1 MAVVT
6 HVAMIE
12 RAEQAALV
20 ADPVATTIALQ
31 AIRIVAVVAVADL
44 AEEEAEI
51 AETTIDAVEGI

>member
-1 MAVVT
+1 M
-6 HVAMIE
+6 AMIE

>member
-1 MAVVT
+1 M
-6 HVAMIE
+6 AMIE

-51 AETTIDAVEGI
+51 AETIIDAVEGI